1 MKAQLAEKIIVALDE
16 LLEKETR
23 ADILDLICGFAHAV
37 KADDAKSLLIKIA
50 ESRITAYEKW
60 TVRHE
65 LKDATLLQALGNRL
79 LPDNSQKLSDEQKAL
94 FARTFGQLYSYVFE
108 RYILGADILDDV
120 SKHQLASVLIEVE
133 KTVKLIARSQTT
145 IREAVQKRNL
155 TSLESQRKSLLGSET
170 RAGRL
175 GQNLNFEYIK
185 APGQGAVTAPKPLP
199 KPPKPKTPETNTE
212 S

>member
-1 MKAQLAEKIIVALDE
+1 M
-16 LLEKETR
+16 
-23 ADILDLICGFAHAV
+23 
-37 KADDAKSLLIKIA
+37 
-50 ESRITAYEKW
+50 
-60 TVRHE
+60 
-65 LKDATLLQALGNRL
+65 
-79 LPDNSQKLSDEQKAL
+79 PDNSQKLSDEKKAI